1 LNSKDPDTLQA
12 CLKYV
17 HSQLSVLKAIN
28 LTSLSTYRGN
38 SEALKVSIEKF
49 DLLLPFDNVSLVQT
63 CMRTND
69 VTCLDLVLIKLR
81 QQNISI
87 NLGTIKVLLALDTNE
102 SRKAVLE
109 KQIIDVHTK
118 YVESLYPIKGELKQR
133 YVFSDSKN
141 MTIDLINEGVDT
153 NVPGAQM

>member
-49 DLLLPFDNVSLVQT
+49 DLLRPSDNVSLVQT

-69 VTCLDLVLIKLR
+69 VTCLDLVLIKMR
-81 QQNISI
+81 QQNI
-87 NLGTIKVLLALDTNE
+87 
-102 SRKAVLE
+102 
-109 KQIIDVHTK
+109 
-118 YVESLYPIKGELKQR
+118 
-133 YVFSDSKN
+133 
-141 MTIDLINEGVDT
+141 
-153 NVPGAQM
+153 